1 MNMKRFE
8 RSLNKLNEYTLE
20 GRNVTRLAYSKEEKY
35 AKQYIVKQFEHENM
49 TVKIDDAGNI
59 IAKKEGLKPELLP
72 VAFGSH
78 IDSVYEAGNYDGA
91 LGVIAALEIARYFNE
106 QNIVTERPLEIII
119 FTGEES
125 SRFGISTIG
134 SRVMAGKLNLL
145 DYSHLQDKNNIALKD
160 ALKDVG
166 LNIENYDKAVRKK
179 GELHAFIEIHIE
191 QGPVL
196 EIENK
201 DIGIVE
207 AIAAP
212 LRLSLQIQG
221 EAGHSGTT
229 PFKYRKDALTSAAEI
244 ILEVERAAKIE
255 ESNGTVATVGVLDID
270 PGAMN
275 IVPGSAHMQIDIRS
289 VSLDSKE
296 RVYQQITKK
305 IEEVSE
311 KRSIEMKTALLTNET
326 PVDLSKVMANTVEN
340 VAEENRYSYKYMNSG
355 AGHDAMNMAH
365 LCPTALIFVPSHK
378 GISHNPKEFTQVKDI
393 EKGLVVMKD
402 LIIKIADNEVD
413 ILD

>member
-1 MNMKRFE
+1 
-8 RSLNKLNEYTLE
+8 
-20 GRNVTRLAYSKEEKY
+20 
-35 AKQYIVKQFEHENM
+35 M